1 MNCKAKNIVYES
13 VCQLCNPQSSR
24 EEADHGDVQPSGR
37 DGGPR
42 EGVYIGESSRSLHER
57 AIEHVRDAGAFSV
70 KSHIVKHWMTS
81 HPSLPN
87 PPKMSFKVTE
97 RFRDCLSRQVSEALR
112 ISWTEDSIL
121 NSKAEYGHNT
131 VSRLSVVEE
140 VGDRKERE
148 RLEEEQ
154 EEIMKEMV
162 ARFKMEKAA
171 HRFVQ
176 PSGRRGDITP
186 TGTLCNTIFE
196 DQSENDNKDNENDNE
211 FDSRTENDNEN
222 VSPRQTPI
230 TNNGPS
236 NVPQVT
242 LGQSNGSP
250 HTPLVYTKGGCGGR
264 DEHPWLKVV
273 HEGVDENDGGLVGG
287 RGVDDKRVDPVI
299 YYETDEDEFL
309 DAQDHSPAVATTRE
323 PALVPVREPHR
334 RKNTAKRDVVAPR
347 RGGSGSGYDLAYFKL
362 WWARMHIEGRK
373 QAKEQLKLEEDL
385 KLKVTGGAR
394 RMKKYVNVRRGGGPR
409 NQSMNESEFN
419 EKASHQDQLN
429 IPQVQVNLRVGL
441 CLEGGSSV
449 MGEGRGSPVPR
460 NFTEAILEQP
470 RDFKIEKD
478 FNFTSDT
485 GTE

>member
-57 AIEHVRDAGAFSV
+57 SIEHVRDAGAFSV

-250 HTPLVYTKGGCGGR
+250 HTPLVYTKGGCGG
-264 DEHPWLKVV
+264 
-273 HEGVDENDGGLVGG
+273 GG
-287 RGVDDKRVDPVI
+287 
-299 YYETDEDEFL
+299 
-309 DAQDHSPAVATTRE
+309 
-323 PALVPVREPHR
+323 
-334 RKNTAKRDVVAPR
+334 
-347 RGGSGSGYDLAYFKL
+347 
-362 WWARMHIEGRK
+362 
-373 QAKEQLKLEEDL
+373 
-385 KLKVTGGAR
+385 
-394 RMKKYVNVRRGGGPR
+394 
-409 NQSMNESEFN
+409 
-419 EKASHQDQLN
+419 
-429 IPQVQVNLRVGL
+429 
-441 CLEGGSSV
+441 
-449 MGEGRGSPVPR
+449 
-460 NFTEAILEQP
+460 
-470 RDFKIEKD
+470 
-478 FNFTSDT
+478 
-485 GTE
+485 